1 MTYDLVG
8 TIYTPS
14 GVVLI
19 DREGNEY
26 NDMVAVEGYHVNTLP
41 PLAETLEQYVVE
53 PTHKQRVFAGRDDTI
68 CLRFKDRD
76 EWLSLG
82 FENVEDMLITTVEV
96 ETIQ

>member
-1 MTYDLVG
+1 MAFDLIG
-8 TIYTPS
+8 TMYKPS
-14 GVVLI
+14 GSILK
-19 DREGNEY
+19 DEEENEY
-26 NDMVAVEGYHVNTLP
+26 PEMEAVEGYHVNTLP

-82 FENVEDMLITTVEV
+82 FENVEEI
-96 ETIQ
+96 